1 MSASSTRRT
10 SFNRYFDF
18 VILIAVI
25 LAAWQALYLMVGDM
39 ALTAPAATLSY
50 CLTLLTQP
58 EFQTHMLASFDAF
71 YQALLIAYALG
82 LALGLTLGFYRFA
95 SEVMEPML
103 SALYSLPKLTLYPI
117 VLLIFGLGTSAKVA
131 FGVIHGLIPVTLF
144 CMNAV
149 QTINPSYLR
158 TARSFRLS
166 GFDTIRT
173 IVTPAI
179 IPEIFTGLRVGF
191 SLTLLGVLTG
201 EMFASQRGLGFL
213 LINAINMNNVKLIMA
228 LIFLLFFFATCVN
241 GIMLAVDKKLHQ
253 RS

>member
-25 LAAWQALYLMVGDM
+25 LAAWQALYFMVGDM

-58 EFQTHMLASFDAF
+58 EFQTHMLASLDAF